1 MPSARYSLET
11 TSAYSRTLSGSN
23 SAAIPRPSGHLDTSA
38 AAVANS
44 APEASAAPWRGSEEM
59 LTGTP
64 RGWDSAR
71 ACRALFQRAAVAASW
86 RVMTRTWRTKSSPI
100 MARCWSVSVQAG
112 TSACANVLP

>member
-44 APEASAAPWRGSEEM
+44 APEASAAP
-59 LTGTP
+59 
-64 RGWDSAR
+64 
-71 ACRALFQRAAVAASW
+71 
-86 RVMTRTWRTKSSPI
+86 
-100 MARCWSVSVQAG
+100 
-112 TSACANVLP
+112 